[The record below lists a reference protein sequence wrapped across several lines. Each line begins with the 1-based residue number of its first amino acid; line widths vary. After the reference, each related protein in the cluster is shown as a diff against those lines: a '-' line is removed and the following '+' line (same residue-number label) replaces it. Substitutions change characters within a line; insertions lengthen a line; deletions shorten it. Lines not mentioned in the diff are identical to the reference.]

1 MPTGRK
7 DGRVSLASDTTNLP
21 GFRDSIDVQKQK
33 FSAKGLNAQ
42 DLVTLVGKDQ
52 CIKSFNKSFSSK
64 YLTWLIYISTKSI
77 IHLCHD

>member
-1 MPTGRK
+1 MDQTGRCQPDAK
-7 DGRVSLASDTTNLP
+7 MAGYHWPDTTNLP

-64 YLTWLIYISTKSI
+64 YLTWLIL
-77 IHLCHD
+77 HFN